1 MQPLPDR
8 TKKSLLPVIVH
19 LAAEGGSVTTDA
31 LRAYQSVGSSS
42 CCADVEHIVVNHSA
56 KRSRFVTASGVHT
69 NNVEGM
75 HSVVKRQ
82 TRRRVWKVC
91 PKGSKGRHL
100 QLAVFVENCK
110 LPAAKKDEL
119 CEWFKGCKTWLKE
132 F

>member
-1 MQPLPDR
+1 M
-8 TKKSLLPVIVH
+8 
-19 LAAEGGSVTTDA
+19 TD
-31 LRAYQSVGSSS
+31 
-42 CCADVEHIVVNHSA
+42 
-56 KRSRFVTASGVHT
+56 SGVHT

-82 TRRRVWKVC
+82 TRRRFWKVC